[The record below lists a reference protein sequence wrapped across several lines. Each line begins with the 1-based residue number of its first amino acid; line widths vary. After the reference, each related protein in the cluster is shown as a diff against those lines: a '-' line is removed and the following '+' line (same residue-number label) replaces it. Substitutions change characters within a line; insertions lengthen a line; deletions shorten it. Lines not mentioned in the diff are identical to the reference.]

1 MKFIQIKHTL
11 YLFIVAL
18 AMMFSSCEK
27 FITQEP
33 QYLLTPEVAVTDEA
47 SAKAL
52 LNGAYAGISTNDWT
66 ARFTGGF
73 SSMLGTISYNNSAY
87 TFNMTATGDNEA
99 LWKAFYVAINNANA
113 AIEGISS
120 LSDDKFSSAQAKK
133 QLIGEAHG
141 LRAFA
146 HLYTLWYFARWFD
159 QPDSKFGIIYR
170 DKLSLLGNV
179 YQPRLNVKD
188 SYDAIIADLDYA
200 IANGPNIYSNKRFS
214 KQLAKALKA
223 KLLLNRGWGNDYAD
237 ALVLIN
243 AAITEST
250 GLGVALEPSLSQL
263 YQNSWDSKEL
273 LFCRYREK
281 TDDVVSAYN
290 FTYGYNYATLGLNN
304 IPGAAIISSDPRHP
318 EGWGNVKSPITGNN
332 TFKWAP
338 KKLARQG
345 RQVGGDNDKYTVY
358 HLRLTELYLMKA
370 ELLQKTGAS
379 FAQAMEPINLVRSR
393 SNLPGLS
400 VSNKVDFE
408 KTLFSEILNELN
420 LENEADWM
428 SSLRLKNSAG
438 IYLLQDFRGTAT
450 VLDQNKF
457 IWPIPT
463 SEMKF
468 NKLIT
473 QNPGYENLNY

>member
-1 MKFIQIKHTL
+1 MKMKFYL
-11 YLFIVAL
+11 YLGVFMLAL
-18 AMMFSSCEK
+18 SSCEK

-33 QYLLTPEVAVTDEA
+33 EYLLTPEVAVTDEA
-47 SAKAL
+47 SAKSL
-52 LNGAYAGISTNDWT
+52 LNGAYAGVNTNDWT
-66 ARFTGGF
+66 VRFTGGF
-73 SSMLGTISYNNSAY
+73 SSMLGIINMNTSAY
-87 TFNMTATGDNEA
+87 NFNMNATGDNEF
-99 LWKAFYVAINNANA
+99 LWKAFYIAINNANA
-113 AIEGISS
+113 AIEGITP
-120 LSDDKFSSAQAKK
+120 LGDDKFKSPQTKAE
-133 QLIGEAHG
+133 LIGEAHG

-159 QPDSKFGIIYR
+159 QPDSRYGIIYR
-170 DKLSLLGNV
+170 DKLSTLDNV

-188 SYDAIIADLDYA
+188 SYARIIADLDYS
-200 IANGPNIYSNKRFS
+200 IAHAPDFYNNKRFS

-223 KLLLNRGWGNDYAD
+223 KLLLNRGWGTDYAD
-237 ALVLIN
+237 ALVLVN
-243 AAITEST
+243 EAITEST
-250 GLGVALEPSLSQL
+250 GKGVTLEPSLAQL

-281 TDDVVSAYN
+281 TDDVIAAYN
-290 FTYGYNYATLGLNN
+290 YTYGYNYATVTVTTQGN
-304 IPGAAIISSDPRHP
+304 AIIGADPRHP

-332 TFKWAP
+332 TTKWAP
-338 KKLARQG
+338 KKLCRQG

-358 HLRLTELYLMKA
+358 YLRLTELYLMKA

-379 FAQAMEPINLVRSR
+379 FIQAMDPINYIRERSE
-393 SNLPGLS
+393 LGPLS
-400 VSNKVDFE
+400 AANKTDFE
-408 KTLFSEILNELN
+408 KVLFSEILNELN

-428 SSLRLKNSAG
+428 SSLRLKNAAG
-438 IYLLQDFRGTAT
+438 TYLLQDFRGAAT

-468 NKLIT
+468 NKLID

>member
-1 MKFIQIKHTL
+1 MKKNL
-11 YLFIVAL
+11 YISGIVL
-18 AMMFSSCEK
+18 MLSLGSCEK

-47 SAKAL
+47 SAKSL

-73 SSMLGTISYNNSAY
+73 SSMLGISVYNTSANL
-87 TFNMTATGDNEA
+87 FNMAATGDNEA

-113 AIEGISS
+113 AIEGIAP
-120 LSDDKFSSAQAKK
+120 LGDDKFKTPLGKSE
-133 QLIGEAHG
+133 LIGEAHG

-159 QPDSKFGIIYR
+159 PASSTYGIIYR
-170 DKLSLLGNV
+170 DKLSTLGNV
-179 YQPRLNVKD
+179 YQPRLTVGE
-188 SYDAIIADLDYA
+188 SYEKIIADLDYA
-200 IANGPNIYSNKRFS
+200 IANAPNFYSNKRFS

-237 ALVLIN
+237 ALVLVN
-243 AAITEST
+243 QVITEST
-250 GLGVALEPSLSQL
+250 GLGVILEPSLAQL

-281 TDDVVSAYN
+281 TDDVVAGYN
-290 FTYGYNYATLGLNN
+290 FTYGYNYATMGITPQGNAV
-304 IPGAAIISSDPRHP
+304 IGADPRHP
-318 EGWGNVKSPITGNN
+318 QGWGNVKSPITGNN
-332 TFKWAP
+332 TTKWAP
-338 KKLARQG
+338 KKLCRQG
-345 RQVGGDNDKYTVY
+345 RQVGGDNDKYTAY

-370 ELLQKTGAS
+370 ELLQKTGSS
-379 FAQAMEPINLVRSR
+379 FTQAMEPINFIRNRS
-393 SNLPGLS
+393 GLG
-400 VSNKVDFE
+400 VLAANTKLDFE
-408 KTLFSEILNELN
+408 KILFSEILNELN
-420 LENEADWM
+420 LENDADWM
-428 SSLRLKNSAG
+428 SSLRLKNATG
-438 IYLLQDFRGTAT
+438 TFMLQDFRGVAT

-468 NKLIT
+468 NKLIS